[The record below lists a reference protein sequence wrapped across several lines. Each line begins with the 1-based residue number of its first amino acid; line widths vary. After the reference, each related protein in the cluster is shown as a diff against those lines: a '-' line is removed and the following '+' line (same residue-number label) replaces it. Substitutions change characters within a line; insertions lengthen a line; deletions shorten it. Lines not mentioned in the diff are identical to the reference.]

1 MNPFLQQIKEKVL
14 AGERISDSEALKLY
28 ASNDLL
34 ALGEI
39 ASIVRERK
47 NKNKTYYNIN
57 RHLNYSNVC
66 YVECK
71 FCEFGQPKSSPK
83 SYLLSLEEMKKT
95 AAEAYAIGATELH
108 IVGGLHP
115 ELKFEY
121 YENLL
126 QELKSVAPTIHLKA
140 FTAVEIDYFAKIS
153 RQSIQSAL
161 ERLRKAGLDAIPGGG
176 AEILGERVRKQICP
190 NKIDGKRW
198 LEIHRIAHQMG
209 IRSNAT
215 MLYGHVEKDEDRVEH
230 LHLLRDLQDETGGFM
245 TFIPLS
251 FIPYETPMA
260 HLPEPT
266 GLTDLKQIAVSR
278 IYLDNFD
285 HIKVYWIMTGVR
297 IAQIALSFGADDI
310 DGTVTQ
316 ERIVHMAGAKTP
328 EMLSVD
334 TIQRLILEAGRE
346 PVERDSIYQ
355 IVKNDAKFEKNDA
368 GLTR

>member
-1 MNPFLQQIKEKVL
+1 MMDSTLQKIKDKVL
-14 AGERISDSEALKLY
+14 ASQRITDEECLLLY
-28 ASNDLL
+28 RSNDLIG
-34 ALGEI
+34 LGEI
-39 ASIVRERK
+39 ANIIRERK
-47 NKNKTYYNIN
+47 NGNRTYYNLN

-95 AAEAYAIGATELH
+95 AEQSAKEGATELH

-115 ELKFEY
+115 DYKIDY

-126 QELKSVAPTIHLKA
+126 AELKKVAPSLHLKA
-140 FTAVEIDYFAKIS
+140 FTAVEIDYFAKVS
-153 RQSIQSAL
+153 KLSVEDTL
-161 ERLRKAGLDAIPGGG
+161 NRLRKAGLDSMPGGG
-176 AEILGERVRKQICP
+176 AEIFAEGVRKEICP
-190 NKIDGKRW
+190 NKISGQRW
-198 LEIHRIAHQMG
+198 LEIHRIAHKRG
-209 IRSNAT
+209 IKSNAT
-215 MLYGHVEKDEDRVEH
+215 MLYGHIEKDEDRVDH
-230 LHLLRDLQDETGGFM
+230 LKKLRDLQDETGGFQ

-251 FIPYETPMA
+251 FIPFDTPMA

-285 HIKVYWIMTGVR
+285 HIKTYWIMSGVK
-297 IAQIALSFGADDI
+297 IAQLALSFGADDL

-328 EMLSVD
+328 EKLNVE
-334 TIQRLILEAGRE
+334 TLQKLIREAGRE
-346 PVERDSIYQ
+346 PVERDTLYNTLGR
-355 IVKNDAKFEKNDA
+355 VA
-368 GLTR
+368 

>member
-1 MNPFLQQIKEKVL
+1 MHPSLQKIKEKVSSSQ
-14 AGERISDSEALKLY
+14 RITEEECLSLY
-28 ASNDLL
+28 RSNDLIG
-34 ALGEI
+34 LGEI
-39 ASIVRERK
+39 ANIVRERK
-47 NKNKTYYNIN
+47 NGKATYYNIN

-83 SYLLSLEEMKKT
+83 SYLLSLDEMKKIAQKA
-95 AAEAYAIGATELH
+95 AAEGATELH

-115 ELKFEY
+115 DYKIDY

-126 QELKSVAPTIHLKA
+126 RELKAISSQLHLKG
-140 FTAVEIDYFAKIS
+140 FTAVEIDYFAKVS
-153 RQSIQSAL
+153 KLSVEETL
-161 ERLRKAGLDAIPGGG
+161 KRLCAAGLDSMPGGG

-190 NKIDGKRW
+190 NKISGERW
-198 LEIHRIAHQMG
+198 LEIHRIAHGLG

-215 MLYGHVEKDEDRVEH
+215 MLYGHIEADEDRVDH
-230 LHLLRDLQDETGGFM
+230 LQKLRSLQDETNGFQ

-251 FIPYETPMA
+251 FIPFDTPMA

-285 HIKVYWIMTGVR
+285 HIKTYWVMSGLK
-297 IAQIALSFGADDI
+297 IAQLALSFGADDL
-310 DGTVTQ
+310 DGTITQ

-328 EMLSVD
+328 ESLSAD
-334 TIQRLILEAGRE
+334 SIQALIREAGRE
-346 PVERDSIYQ
+346 PIERDTLYRVI
-355 IVKNDAKFEKNDA
+355 EKVA
-368 GLTR
+368 

>member
-1 MNPFLQQIKEKVL
+1 MDSTLQKIKEKIL
-14 AGERISDSEALKLY
+14 AEQRITDEDALFLY
-28 ASNDLL
+28 ASNDLI

-39 ASIVRERK
+39 ANIVRERK
-47 NKNKTYYNIN
+47 NGGKTYYNIN

-71 FCEFGQPKSSPK
+71 FCEFGQPKSSSK
-83 SYLLSLEEMKKT
+83 SYLLPLEEMKVT
-95 AAEAYAIGATELH
+95 AEQAAREGATELH

-115 ELKFEY
+115 DYKIDY

-126 QELKSVAPTIHLKA
+126 SELKKTAPQLHLKA
-140 FTAVEIDYFAKIS
+140 FTAVEIDYFAKVS
-153 RQSIQSAL
+153 KLSIQETF
-161 ERLRKAGLDAIPGGG
+161 ERLRQAGLDSIPGGG
-176 AEILGERVRKQICP
+176 AEIFAERVRKLICP
-190 NKIDGKRW
+190 NKITGERW
-198 LEIHRIAHQMG
+198 LEIHRIAHGMG

-215 MLYGHVEKDEDRVEH
+215 MLYGHVENDEDRVDH
-230 LHLLRDLQDETGGFM
+230 LRKLRDLQDETKGFQ

-251 FIPYETPMA
+251 FIPFDTPMA

-285 HIKVYWIMTGVR
+285 HIKTYWIMSGVK
-297 IAQIALSFGADDI
+297 IAQLALSFGADDL

-328 EMLSVD
+328 EKLGVE
-334 TIQRLILEAGRE
+334 TIQHLIREADRE
-346 PVERDSIYQ
+346 PVERDTLYR
-355 IVKNDAKFEKNDA
+355 VA
-368 GLTR
+368 

>member
-1 MNPFLQQIKEKVL
+1 MSR
-14 AGERISDSEALKLY
+14 GERITDEECLSLY
-28 ASNDLL
+28 ASNDLIG
-34 ALGEI
+34 LGEI
-39 ASIVRERK
+39 ANLVRERK
-47 NKNKTYYNIN
+47 NGKRAYFNIN

-71 FCEFGQPKSSPK
+71 FCEFGQPKNSPK
-83 SYLLSLEEMKKT
+83 AYELSLEEMKKT
-95 AAEAYAIGATELH
+95 AALAQSQGATELH

-115 ELKFEY
+115 DWKLEY

-126 QELKSVAPTIHLKA
+126 RELKKVAPQVHLKA
-140 FTAVEIDYFAKIS
+140 FTAVEIDYFAKVS
-153 RQSIQSAL
+153 RLSVEETLA
-161 ERLRKAGLDAIPGGG
+161 RLRQAGLSSLPGGG

-190 NKIDGKRW
+190 NKISGERW
-198 LEIHRIAHQMG
+198 LEIHRTAHKMG

-215 MLYGHVEKDEDRVEH
+215 MLYGHVENDEDRVDH
-230 LHLLRDLQDETGGFM
+230 LRKLRDLQDETGGFM

-251 FIPYETPMA
+251 FIPFETPMA

-285 HIKVYWIMTGVR
+285 HIKVYWIMTGVK
-297 IAQIALSFGADDI
+297 IAQLALAFGADDI

-328 EMLSVD
+328 EALSVD
-334 TIQRLILEAGRE
+334 TIKKLITEAGRV
-346 PVERDSIYQ
+346 PAERDTVYNVLESR
-355 IVKNDAKFEKNDA
+355 
-368 GLTR
+368 L